1 MVQNVTM
8 CFYRKYKALQIQLNG
23 FQLSQIGLLDVME
36 AVEFCR
42 RRDHRGPLAS
52 DRAFRRSEIMGI
64 MGCL

>member
-8 CFYRKYKALQIQLNG
+8 RCNKKYKALQIQLNG

-42 RRDHRGPLAS
+42 RDHPGPPAS